1 MYSDVASKVFDNTDT
16 SLFATIRPDF
26 LVMNNETELVVIE
39 VKPFNTSHSLL
50 EADEIR
56 IAELTKKILHRRMA
70 TAKSEKEF
78 NSFGIIIAGKYNILS
93 FYYF

>member
-1 MYSDVASKVFDNTDT
+1 LYSDVASKVFDNTDT

-26 LVMNNETELVVIE
+26 LVMNNGTELVVIE